1 MVKRRIRVVIYK
13 RGNGLNAGVLSPNLE
28 SSFEEVRGGGV
39 GVKGV
44 VVGMALSVGPAGVG
58 DKNREGFLNAERPKK
73 IKFPLITAN
82 AVLTGVGRATDK
94 AVIGVGVRGKGVYVV
109 KVLRLMRNDL
119 TVNGGGG

>member
-1 MVKRRIRVVIYK
+1 VIK
-13 RGNGLNAGVLSPNLE
+13 TGKV
-28 SSFEEVRGGGV
+28 
-39 GVKGV
+39 
-44 VVGMALSVGPAGVG
+44 
-58 DKNREGFLNAERPKK
+58 FLNAERPKK